1 MPGSAA
7 RIRRP
12 DPRKQRLI
20 LLTLLGLCLLNLPV
34 YILLVRPVILADQIV
49 TARAREVQWQLR
61 QRRTVR
67 DKLHQIETRMRE
79 SQSQFLEFKQRNL
92 FSRERGNSELLKE
105 LEEACRNAG
114 LVKTRGVFQYDRDT
128 RFGTR
133 KLSVVLPIEG
143 SYGNIRRLLNALENH
158 SKFIIVAS
166 LNLEDTREG
175 SGVIR
180 MDLQLSTLIGAAHE

>member
-1 MPGSAA
+1 MPSVVK
-7 RIRRP
+7 IHRP
-12 DPRKQRLI
+12 APRKQRLI
-20 LLTLLGLCLLNLPV
+20 LLTLVVLCLLNLPV

-49 TARAREVQWQLR
+49 TVRSREIQWQLR

-67 DKLHQIETRMRE
+67 DKLHQIETRMQD
-79 SQSQFLEFKQRNL
+79 SQSRFQEFKQRNL
-92 FSRERGNSELLKE
+92 FSRERGNSELLRE
-105 LEEACRNAG
+105 LESACRNAG

-128 RFGTR
+128 RFNTR

-143 SYGNIRRLLNALENH
+143 SYGNIRRFLNALENH
-158 SKFIIVAS
+158 AKFIIVDS

-180 MDLQLSTLIGAAHE
+180 MDLQLSTLIGAGYE

>member
-1 MPGSAA
+1 MPGGAA

-12 DPRKQRLI
+12 NPRKQRLI

-61 QRRTVR
+61 QRRSVR

-79 SQSQFLEFKQRNL
+79 SQLRFQEFKQRNL

-105 LEEACRNAG
+105 LESACRNAG

-133 KLSVVLPIEG
+133 KLSVVMPIEG

-158 SKFIIVAS
+158 SKFIIVDS

>member
-1 MPGSAA
+1 MRRSPA

-20 LLTLLGLCLLNLPV
+20 QVILLGLCLLNVPV
-34 YILLVRPVILADQIV
+34 YILLVRPVIQADEIV
-49 TARAREVQWQLR
+49 TARAQEVQWQLR
-61 QRRTVR
+61 KRRMVR
-67 DKLHQIETRMRE
+67 DRLHRIE
-79 SQSQFLEFKQRNL
+79 SQMGESQARFQEFKEQNL
-92 FSRERGNSELLKE
+92 FSKERGNSELLKE
-105 LEEACRNAG
+105 LEAVCAKAG
-114 LVKTRGVFQYDRDT
+114 LVKTRGGFQYDRES

-133 KLSVVLPIEG
+133 KLTVVLPIQG

-158 SKFIIVAS
+158 PKFIIIDS

-180 MDLQLSTLIGAAHE
+180 MDLQLSTLIGAGP

>member
-1 MPGSAA
+1 MPRGPA

-20 LLTLLGLCLLNLPV
+20 QVILLGLCLLNAPV
-34 YILLVRPVILADQIV
+34 YILLVRPVIQADEIV

-61 QRRTVR
+61 KRKTVR
-67 DKLHQIETRMRE
+67 DRLHQIESQMRE
-79 SQSQFLEFKQRNL
+79 SQSRFQEFKEQNL

-105 LEEACRNAG
+105 LEAVCAKAG
-114 LVKTRGVFQYDRDT
+114 LVKTRGAFQYDRDS

-133 KLSVVLPIEG
+133 KLTVVLPIEG
-143 SYGNIRRLLNALENH
+143 NYGNIRRLLNALENH
-158 SKFIIVAS
+158 SKFIIIDS

-180 MDLQLSTLIGAAHE
+180 MDLQLSTLIGAGS